1 MEKKDT
7 GDNLQGMPTIHEEL
21 EVKRCMNRRFVTAPD
36 TGAAWEAFS
45 RNYLDKEENDDVKEP
60 CRETPKSHIS
70 AKILWRIVASA
81 AAVIAV
87 LIVFNWN
94 HLGRSD
100 KHLFYEAK
108 DDIAQVTL
116 TDVSGN
122 KTVVDQQKIIMSQQQ
137 NQTTVGKSQENA
149 SEIYNKI
156 LHLVTSHGKTCEI
169 TLEDGTTI
177 WLNDES
183 ALDFPEHFSPTKREV
198 KVSGEAY
205 FDVAKDAKRPFI
217 VKGEGFETRVLG
229 TQFNIKS
236 RSANTTKTSDPVT
249 EITLVEGSIC
259 VTDDKGMEQRLL
271 PGQQYFIKN
280 GQWNRKEVDTYPITQ
295 WREGFFYFDQTSLG
309 DILTDVGR
317 WYNINVVLEKPELM
331 DIILHFVAEKSQSIE
346 EVVTSL
352 NMLKVAQITL
362 EDNKIVVR
370 E

>member
-60 CRETPKSHIS
+60 CRETPKSYIS

-87 LIVFNWN
+87 LIVLNWN

-183 ALDFPEHFSPTKREV
+183 ALDFPEHFSSTKREV
-198 KVSGEAY
+198 KISGEAY
-205 FDVAKDAKRPFI
+205 FDVAKDSKRPFI

>member
-7 GDNLQGMPTIHEEL
+7 GDNLQGMPSIHESL
-21 EVKRCMNRRFVTAPD
+21 EVKRCMNRRLVKAPD

-45 RNYLDKEENDDVKEP
+45 QNYLHKEENDVKEP
-60 CRETPKSHIS
+60 YPDTPRLLIS
-70 AKILWRIVASA
+70 TKILQWTFACA
-81 AAVIAV
+81 AAVIAI
-87 LIVFNWN
+87 LIFFNWN
-94 HLGRSD
+94 RSGRSD

-116 TDVSGN
+116 TDVAGN
-122 KTVVDQQKIIMSQQQ
+122 TTVVDQQQIDMSQQQ
-137 NQTTVGKSQENA
+137 NQTTVGKSQNN
-149 SEIYNKI
+149 SSVIYNKI

-183 ALDFPEHFSPTKREV
+183 SLDFPEHFSKKNRIVEIR
-198 KVSGEAY
+198 GEA
-205 FDVAKDAKRPFI
+205 FFAVTKDSQRPFI

-236 RSANTTKTSDPVT
+236 RSANTTKSSVPVT

-259 VTDDKGMEQRLL
+259 ITDNKGMEQRLL
-271 PGQQYFIKN
+271 PGEQYSIKN
-280 GQWNRKEVDTYPITQ
+280 GQWNRKEVDIYPITQ

-317 WYNINVVLEKPELM
+317 WYNVNVVLEKPELM
-331 DIILHFVAEKSQSIE
+331 DIILHFVAEKNQSVE
-346 EVVTSL
+346 EVVASL

-362 EDNKIVVR
+362 EGNKIVVR